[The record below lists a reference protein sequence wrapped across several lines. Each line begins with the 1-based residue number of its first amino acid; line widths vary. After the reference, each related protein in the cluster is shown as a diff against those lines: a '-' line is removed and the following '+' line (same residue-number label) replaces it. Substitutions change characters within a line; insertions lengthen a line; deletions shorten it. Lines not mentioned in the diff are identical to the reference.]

1 MNTWANELFR
11 SCPGRRNILQVSTV
25 VQTYGVYMIK
35 KALIFATV
43 AATLTSGTA
52 FAQSHDGRYERNDRH
67 EQFDRDG
74 SRNYSAQRGDYD
86 RRDGRYAES
95 HRYDRHDGRY
105 AESHRY
111 DRHDGRRHYGHHDV
125 RRDDHRYGY
134 GYGSPYRGRDRY
146 VSVYS
151 AGPRHEFHRGG
162 YLPRHYRGS
171 RYVVHDYRGRYLGAP
186 HRGHQWVQVGNDY
199 LLVALATGLI
209 TQVLIN
215 N

>member
-1 MNTWANELFR
+1 
-11 SCPGRRNILQVSTV
+11 
-25 VQTYGVYMIK
+25 MIK

-43 AATLTSGTA
+43 AATLTSGAA
-52 FAQSHDGRYERNDRH
+52 FAQSHDGRYQRNDRH

-74 SRNYSAQRGDYD
+74 RRDYSAQRGDYD

-95 HRYDRHDGRY
+95 HRYDRHD
-105 AESHRY
+105 
-111 DRHDGRRHYGHHDV
+111 RRHDV
-125 RRDDHRYGY
+125 RRDDRRYRYGY
-134 GYGSPYRGRDRY
+134 ASPYGGRDRY

-151 AGPRHEFHRGG
+151 AGPRHEFRRGG
-162 YLPRHYRGS
+162 YLPRHYRSS

>member
-1 MNTWANELFR
+1 
-11 SCPGRRNILQVSTV
+11 
-25 VQTYGVYMIK
+25 MIK

-43 AATLTSGTA
+43 AATLTSGAA
-52 FAQSHDGRYERNDRH
+52 FAQSHDGRYQRNDRH
-67 EQFDRDG
+67 EQYDRNG
-74 SRNYSAQRGDYD
+74 SRDYSAQRGDYD

-105 AESHRY
+105 AHPHRW
-111 DRHDGRRHYGHHDV
+111 D
-125 RRDDHRYGY
+125 RRDQRSYRYA
-134 GYGSPYRGRDRY
+134 SPYRGHDRY

-151 AGPRHEFHRGG
+151 AGPRHEFRRGG

-209 TQVLIN
+209 TQVLVN